1 MMDLSDDVLLRRRR
15 RFFMVMSL
23 IAGCY
28 SAEGILIGVAS
39 GDGFSYFIAA
49 SFGVCAILW
58 ARRLLTPPEVLL
70 RMRADHF
77 DWLAPEFEDAP
88 TLPSEMRPAG
98 KPSPPLPEPTLSCG
112 VWDRELDGSP

>member
-1 MMDLSDDVLLRRRR
+1 
-15 RFFMVMSL
+15 MVMSL

-28 SAEGILIGVAS
+28 SAVGILIGVGC
-39 GDGFSYFIAA
+39 GDWSYFITA
-49 SFGVCAILW
+49 SFGVYAILW

-70 RMRADHF
+70 GMRADLF